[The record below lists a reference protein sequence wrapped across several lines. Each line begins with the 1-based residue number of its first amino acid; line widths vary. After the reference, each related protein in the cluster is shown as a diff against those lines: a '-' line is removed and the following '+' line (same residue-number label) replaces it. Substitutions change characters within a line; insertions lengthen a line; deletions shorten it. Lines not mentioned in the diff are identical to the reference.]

1 MNTIRLLAA
10 LTLISMPV
18 AHAQDA
24 MTGMFRMTHTVGE
37 VLGDQVAQAL
47 SEVIPADE
55 QLQWQ
60 VYVPYD
66 YDSTRPPGVF
76 IYLDPNRYGGIP
88 DPLVAVMNKRNLI
101 WVGPR
106 TSDRRQND
114 EQKVWHA
121 ILGLRAIEGEYD
133 IDLNRVYIGSS
144 RDTTVTG
151 FRAYLFA
158 NEISG
163 AVYFRG
169 SAMWVSID
177 EDQLEQL
184 RRKRHVFI
192 TGTNDKAKNQVRQ
205 HYEDYRKAG
214 IENVKLIFDTKR
226 LEEIPEP
233 RHIDEAI
240 EFLDARE

>member
-1 MNTIRLLAA
+1 MKLRFYLLVLALQVLQAA
-10 LTLISMPV
+10 
-18 AHAQDA
+18 HGQEA

-37 VLGDQVAQAL
+37 VLGDQIAQSL
-47 SEVIPADE
+47 DDVVPADE

-66 YDSTRPPGVF
+66 YDPGHPPGVF

-88 DPLVAVMNKRNLI
+88 DPLVTVMNQHNLI

-106 TSDRRQND
+106 TSDRRQTD
-114 EQKVWHA
+114 EQAVWHA
-121 ILGLRAIEGEYD
+121 ILGLRAIEGEYN
-133 IDLNRVYIGSS
+133 IDLGRVYIASS
-144 RDTTVTG
+144 RDTTPTA

-177 EDQLEQL
+177 DDQLEQL

-192 TGTNDKAKNQVRQ
+192 TGTNDKAKSQVRQ

-214 IENVKLIFDTKR
+214 IDNVKLIFDTR
-226 LEEIPEP
+226 RIEETPEP
-233 RHIDEAI
+233 RHIDEAVR
-240 EFLDARE
+240 FLDGN

>member
-1 MNTIRLLAA
+1 MKIKLLVLIFA
-10 LTLISMPV
+10 LFAIPV
-18 AHAQDA
+18 APAQEA
-24 MTGMFRMTHTVGE
+24 ITGMFRMTHTVAE
-37 VLGDQVAQAL
+37 ILGSQASQAL
-47 SEVIPADE
+47 DDVIAAD
-55 QLQWQ
+55 QALDWQ

-66 YDSTRPPGVF
+66 YDPAQPPGVF

-88 DPLVAVMNKRNLI
+88 DRLVAVMNEHNLI

-106 TSDRRQND
+106 TGDRRQTD

-121 ILGLRAIEGEYD
+121 VLGLRAIEGEYA

-158 NEISG
+158 NEIRG

-169 SAMWVSID
+169 SPMWVSIGD
-177 EDQLEQL
+177 DQLEQL

-192 TGTNDKAKNQVRQ
+192 TGTNDNAKNQVRQ
-205 HYEDYRKAG
+205 HYNQFKEAG
-214 IENVKLIFDTKR
+214 IDNVKLIFDTKR
-226 LEEIPEP
+226 IEETPEP
-233 RHIDEAI
+233 RHMDEAI
-240 EFLDARE
+240 RFLDGN

>member
-1 MNTIRLLAA
+1 MKSRLILLLIALHATAA
-10 LTLISMPV
+10 VHGQEAI
-18 AHAQDA
+18 
-24 MTGMFRMTHTVGE
+24 TGMFRMTHTVGE
-37 VLGDQVAQAL
+37 ILGDQVAQAL
-47 SEVIPADE
+47 NETIPADA

-66 YDSTRPPGVF
+66 YDPERPPGVF

-88 DPLVAVMNKRNLI
+88 DPLVAVMNEHNLI

-114 EQKVWHA
+114 DQKVWHA
-121 ILGLRAIEGEYD
+121 ILGLRAVEGEYAINLD
-133 IDLNRVYIGSS
+133 RIYIASS
-144 RDTTVTG
+144 RDTTPTA

-169 SAMWVSID
+169 SAMWLSID
-177 EDQLEQL
+177 DDQLEQL

-205 HYEDYRKAG
+205 HYEDFRKAG
-214 IENVKLIFDTKR
+214 IENVKLIFDTR
-226 LEEIPEP
+226 RIEETPEP

-240 EFLDARE
+240 RFLDGD